1 MNLQKIVTFVLLGF
15 SFLAFSQQTKI
26 VITGKIVEK
35 QTNTPLEYAT
45 AIFKH
50 KQDAK
55 KVFGATANEK
65 GMFSVEIVP
74 GTYDVSFE
82 FLSFKN
88 KTIANQTYT
97 ESKSLGT
104 IFLEEEA
111 TSLKEVEVVAERTTV
126 ELKLDKKIYNVGKDM
141 LVKGGTASDVLDN
154 VPSVSVDVEGNVSMR
169 GNENVKILIDGKPSG
184 LAGINVAEALKQL
197 PADSVEKVEVITNP
211 SSRYEAEGGAGII
224 NIVLRKGKANGLNG
238 SVILSVGE
246 PANNGIS
253 ASFNKRTDHF
263 NFFTNSGYSYR
274 KNPGNFLFDSQYFNS
289 NGTSRGYVYE
299 DRKLNR
305 KSDGYNVNLGFDW
318 NLDEKRTAV
327 LTNSF
332 SIRENDGESA
342 EDVIY
347 YNYDANYSPLPTTY
361 RNNYPVKYS
370 KDKEFATNFIKKFKK
385 DEHQLTFD
393 FSYSEN
399 IENEVASIF
408 DAQNGN
414 DRNTNMQNQNRKLFQ
429 TDYVLP
435 LGKNSRFEIGYRG
448 SFQNNNTFFDTQ
460 NQPLYRQNL
469 EYKEY
474 INAAYSQFGSKIDK
488 ISYFLGVRYEHSD
501 IHINSLLTNNF
512 NNKKYGYFFPTAT
525 LGYTIDDSKSASIS
539 YSKRINRPRG
549 RFLQPIT
556 TFTSAINVFQ
566 GNPSIDPSLTDAFDI
581 SFLKRW
587 KNVSLN
593 TSAYVNFTTD
603 AFLFIRKESGNFTP
617 SGTPIMINT
626 PINLATER
634 NYGFEFTLNYS
645 PYKWWKLN
653 GNFNFFRNETNGD
666 YTYSNYLSQPIT
678 QNFDNEAYTW
688 FTRINSKITLPYKID
703 FQLKGTYNAPQTN
716 AQGKSL
722 GVAVADLAFSKDVL
736 KDKGTIA
743 LNASDLFNTRKR
755 RVEVYIPNSL
765 KSYSE
770 MQFRERQIT
779 LSFTYRFNQSKKE
792 KENTRKPKQE
802 GGGDDM
808 IMG

>member
-1 MNLQKIVTFVLLGF
+1 MNLQKIITFVLLGF
-15 SFLAFSQQTKI
+15 SFLAFSQQNKI
-26 VITGKIVEK
+26 VITGKIIEK

-55 KVFGATANEK
+55 KVFGTTTNEK
-65 GMFSVEIVP
+65 GMFSVEIVS
-74 GTYDVSFE
+74 GTYDVLFE

-88 KTIANQTYT
+88 KIIANQIYT

-104 IFLEEEA
+104 IVLEEEA

-197 PADSVEKVEVITNP
+197 PADAVEKVEVITNP

-253 ASFNKRTDHF
+253 TSFNKRTNHF

-289 NGTSRGYVYE
+289 DGTSRGYVYE

-318 NLDEKRTAV
+318 NLDKKKTAV

-347 YNYDANYSPLPTTY
+347 YNYDANYLPLPTTH

-385 DEHQLTFD
+385 NEHQLTID

-408 DAQNGN
+408 DSKNGN
-414 DRNTNMQNQNRKLFQ
+414 DRNTNLQNQNRKLFQ

-435 LGKNSRFEIGYRG
+435 LAKNSRFEIGYRG

-460 NQPLYRQNL
+460 NQPEYKQNL

-488 ISYFLGVRYEHSD
+488 ISYFLGVRYEQSD

-512 NNKKYGYFFPTAT
+512 NNKKYGYLFPTAT
-525 LGYTIDDSKSASIS
+525 LGYSINDSKSVSIG

-566 GNPSIDPSLTDAFDI
+566 GNPNIDPSLTNAFDI

-587 KNVSLN
+587 KDVSLN
-593 TSAYVNFTTD
+593 TSAYVNFTSD

-666 YTYSNYLSQPIT
+666 YTYINYLNQPII

-688 FTRINSKITLPYKID
+688 FTRVNSKITLPYKID

-736 KDKGTIA
+736 KDKGTIT
-743 LNASDLFNTRKR
+743 LNTSDLFNTRKR

>member
-88 KTIANQTYT
+88 KTIVNQTYT
-97 ESKSLGT
+97 ESKSLG
-104 IFLEEEA
+104 IIVLEEEA

-289 NGTSRGYVYE
+289 DGTSRGYVYE

-332 SIRENDGESA
+332 I
-342 EDVIY
+342 
-347 YNYDANYSPLPTTY
+347 
-361 RNNYPVKYS
+361 
-370 KDKEFATNFIKKFKK
+370 
-385 DEHQLTFD
+385 
-393 FSYSEN
+393 
-399 IENEVASIF
+399 
-408 DAQNGN
+408 
-414 DRNTNMQNQNRKLFQ
+414 
-429 TDYVLP
+429 
-435 LGKNSRFEIGYRG
+435 
-448 SFQNNNTFFDTQ
+448 
-460 NQPLYRQNL
+460 
-469 EYKEY
+469 
-474 INAAYSQFGSKIDK
+474 
-488 ISYFLGVRYEHSD
+488 
-501 IHINSLLTNNF
+501 
-512 NNKKYGYFFPTAT
+512 
-525 LGYTIDDSKSASIS
+525 
-539 YSKRINRPRG
+539 
-549 RFLQPIT
+549 
-556 TFTSAINVFQ
+556 
-566 GNPSIDPSLTDAFDI
+566 
-581 SFLKRW
+581 
-587 KNVSLN
+587 
-593 TSAYVNFTTD
+593 
-603 AFLFIRKESGNFTP
+603 
-617 SGTPIMINT
+617 
-626 PINLATER
+626 
-634 NYGFEFTLNYS
+634 
-645 PYKWWKLN
+645 
-653 GNFNFFRNETNGD
+653 
-666 YTYSNYLSQPIT
+666 
-678 QNFDNEAYTW
+678 
-688 FTRINSKITLPYKID
+688 
-703 FQLKGTYNAPQTN
+703 
-716 AQGKSL
+716 
-722 GVAVADLAFSKDVL
+722 
-736 KDKGTIA
+736 
-743 LNASDLFNTRKR
+743 
-755 RVEVYIPNSL
+755 
-765 KSYSE
+765 
-770 MQFRERQIT
+770 
-779 LSFTYRFNQSKKE
+779 
-792 KENTRKPKQE
+792 
-802 GGGDDM
+802 
-808 IMG
+808 